1 MPWSI
6 VDPRLLGGA
15 GGPCDLACTTGKKAP
30 MEHTK
35 EIVNTATCTKIPSIS
50 LSPFLAIKMK
60 MANNPTGTRNDP
72 QTLESTSLSNDRS
85 GV

>member
-35 EIVNTATCTKIPSIS
+35 EIVNTATCTKTPSIS
-50 LSPFLAIKMK
+50 LSPFLANQNENGKQ
-60 MANNPTGTRNDP
+60 P
-72 QTLESTSLSNDRS
+72 QREREMTPKP
-85 GV
+85 